1 MNGIPLN
8 IDFQQILL
16 HLFNVVILFAILFFL
31 VYKPVKNFMDKR
43 KQEYLDMDNEAEN
56 KVKEANELK
65 EEYEEKLRQSEAEIK
80 AMRSEASRDAT
91 EKAHAIEEEARDHA
105 EKILELARMQADNEK
120 DKILGSAGEEVAKL
134 AKDAASKAMFGSPS
148 EAYDSF
154 LKAAEDEK

>member
-43 KQEYLDMDNEAEN
+43 KQEYLDMDKEAEN

-80 AMRSEASRDAT
+80 AMRSEASRDAL

-134 AKDAASKAMFGSPS
+134 AKDAASRAMFGSPS

-154 LKAAEDEK
+154 LKAAEDKK

>member
-31 VYKPVKNFMDKR
+31 VYKRVKNFMDKR

>member
-31 VYKPVKNFMDKR
+31 VYKPVKSFMDKR